1 MIYDCFIFNNELDLL
16 DLRLH
21 ELDSVVDKFVL
32 VESTSTFSGK
42 RKPLY
47 YQQNQSRFA
56 KFKNKI
62 IHVVVR
68 DMDQATPAQSL
79 SYFQP
84 KDFQLENLGAWS
96 REIHQRNAIKRG
108 LRDCNLN
115 DIILISDVD
124 EIPRATIVS
133 KLKALKIVQAFEQ
146 KLYLYYY
153 NCRAKDPWY
162 GTRAIKYSKNII
174 PESVRVDSSF
184 KKISNGGWHF
194 SYIGGVD
201 KIKQKLSSYSHQEN
215 NIEKF
220 RNSEKILYNI
230 QNGLDL
236 FGRPYR
242 NEFCL
247 IDSTYPS
254 YFRRNISKFASNI
267 FESRSYD
274 NNTKWLRE
282 EIVRAREELY
292 WKSFETNELKRKLS
306 EIKHMYRLAILCGPL
321 SWVIIR
327 VHKFIK
333 KYYRDISKNYIRKET
348 L

>member
-220 RNSEKILYNI
+220 RNSEK
-230 QNGLDL
+230 
-236 FGRPYR
+236 PY
-242 NEFCL
+242 
-247 IDSTYPS
+247 
-254 YFRRNISKFASNI
+254 
-267 FESRSYD
+267 
-274 NNTKWLRE
+274 
-282 EIVRAREELY
+282 
-292 WKSFETNELKRKLS
+292 
-306 EIKHMYRLAILCGPL
+306 
-321 SWVIIR
+321 IIYKM
-327 VHKFIK
+327 V
-333 KYYRDISKNYIRKET
+333 
-348 L
+348 